1 MNAAMLEWPY
11 IFKNLQNKSIV
22 DFSCDFITGIL
33 EDFKTWS
40 ATSPFLTTRT
50 MIIRVVKLLLQQRPS
65 TILPR
70 HNTVQGVRGPL
81 INVLFI
87 TGSREQEIQGLHSAA
102 CGSLTVCC
110 IYIHNCMHCMYIHKF
125 NQRWTVFATK
135 ASLNFG
141 KMWQRDTPIHHI
153 LRTSLFL
160 PASKQLN
167 ALLFQIICYFSMPVT
182 QIFVNTRDKWS

>member
-1 MNAAMLEWPY
+1 MNAAILEWPY
-11 IFKNLQNKSIV
+11 IFKNLQNKPIV

-33 EDFKTWS
+33 DDFKTWS

-50 MIIRVVKLLLQQRPS
+50 MIIRVVITPAS
-65 TILPR
+65 TKTFHHL
-70 HNTVQGVRGPL
+70 TTTQYGVRGPL

-87 TGSREQEIQGLHSAA
+87 TCSREQEIQGLHSAA
-102 CGSLTVCC
+102 CGSLTICC
-110 IYIHNCMHCMYIHKF
+110 IYIHNCMYCMYIHKF

-167 ALLFQIICYFSMPVT
+167 ALLFQIICFFSMPVT